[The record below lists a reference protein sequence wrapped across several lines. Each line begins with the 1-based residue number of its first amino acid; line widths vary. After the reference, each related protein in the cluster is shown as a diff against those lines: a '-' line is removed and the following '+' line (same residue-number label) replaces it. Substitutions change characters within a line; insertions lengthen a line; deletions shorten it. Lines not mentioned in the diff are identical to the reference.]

1 MSETVR
7 RLILGP
13 QRPRIYLGRAMR
25 EFGVDDEPIGVISAG
40 WQAAEGDIDVLRNDV
55 DRPMS
60 DLGLYARTAEL
71 FADDPELHAAYR
83 RRQERLTERQR
94 MYALRLKHLKVAV
107 RDTLRADGPASVVAP
122 ERRHAISQLRALDRH
137 HQRQIDNTYLRF
149 DSEFNADT
157 RSALADHGAALR
169 ERLAPMRTII
179 ITGGNLLVTLNRLR
193 LFDLRDVLAEKNLV
207 AWSAGAMLLGE
218 RIVLFHDRLPQGR
231 RDAEVID
238 NGFGFLPRT
247 VVLPDAKNRLRTSVP
262 LRMSAFSRRFAPARC
277 LLLNNQSA
285 ALFSNDELT
294 ACEALTYPTPNGR
307 IKSVAIK

>member
-1 MSETVR
+1 MSDSVR

-13 QRPRIYLGRAMR
+13 QRPRVYLGRAMR
-25 EFGVDDEPIGVISAG
+25 DFGLDGDPIGVVSAG

-55 DRPMS
+55 DRPMN
-60 DLGLYARTAEL
+60 DLGLYARTAQL

-83 RRQERLTERQR
+83 QRQERLAERQR

-107 RDTLRADGPASVVAP
+107 RDTLRAEGPASVVAP

-137 HQRQIDNTYLRF
+137 HQRQIDNTHLRF
-149 DSEFNADT
+149 DSEFNVDT
-157 RSALADHGAALR
+157 RSALADHAAALH
-169 ERLAPMRTII
+169 EQLAAMQTVI

-193 LFDLRDVLAEKNLV
+193 LFGLQDVLAGKHLV

-218 RIVLFHDRLPQGR
+218 HIVLFHDRLPQGR

-238 NGFGFLPRT
+238 KGFGFLNKT
-247 VVLPDAKNRLRTSVP
+247 VVLPDAKNRLRTGVP

-285 ALFSNDELT
+285 ALFTGDQLT
-294 ACEALTYPTPNGR
+294 GCEALTYPTPNGN
-307 IKSVAIK
+307 IKSVVIK